1 LVMAVGLTRQ
11 IRFVCLEKIAL
22 DIITDMFMKILII
35 SLEF

>member
-22 DIITDMFMKILII
+22 DIITDLFMRC
-35 SLEF
+35 